1 MTWLSDIE
9 KIKDPSFALAFLG
22 SLMIFAPGISYIFF
36 FLREMITNLDIFKL
50 LFLSIAIIAPFFLL
64 NFFCYAT
71 WCLVRKKDP
80 KTTVFISMM
89 FSLML
94 PAFILY
100 MALLIAYIAGL
111 DFRHTILGA
120 VAFQI
125 IISALFCYTI
135 SKGSNSDNV

>member
-1 MTWLSDIE
+1 
-9 KIKDPSFALAFLG
+9 
-22 SLMIFAPGISYIFF
+22 
-36 FLREMITNLDIFKL
+36 
-50 LFLSIAIIAPFFLL
+50 
-64 NFFCYAT
+64 
-71 WCLVRKKDP
+71 
-80 KTTVFISMM
+80 MM